1 MEIFRHYFPLCWFN
15 VSVLDL
21 PRSTRFFKNNA
32 IFYFIA
38 VFFIQFNMS
47 DDIDSVFEVL
57 LETLLTLGFIAL
69 VLLLNGTF
77 NTFIQVASAILF
89 CENVVAIFLIPI
101 VFWVTVAEDT
111 PSYAT
116 LALFFLWDMAIV
128 ARIFKDVLQVNT
140 PASLVVSLF
149 YFLTTYGGA
158 YGIYSLVG
166 G

>member
-1 MEIFRHYFPLCWFN
+1 MGIIRHYFPLCWFN

-21 PRSTRFFKNNA
+21 PRSTRFFKHNT

-47 DDIDSVFEVL
+47 DDIDSIFEVL

-69 VLLLNGTF
+69 VLLLNKTF
-77 NTFIQVASAILF
+77 NSFIQVATAILF

-111 PSYAT
+111 PSYTT
-116 LALFFLWDMAIV
+116 LALFLIWDMAII

>member
-1 MEIFRHYFPLCWFN
+1 MDIIRHYFPLCWLN

-21 PRSTRFFKNNA
+21 PKSTRFFKHNA

-47 DDIDSVFEVL
+47 DDIDTIFEVL

-69 VLLLNGTF
+69 VLLLNRTF
-77 NTFIQVASAILF
+77 NIFIQVASAILF

-111 PSYAT
+111 PSYTT
-116 LALFFLWDMAIV
+116 LALFLSWDMAII

-149 YFLTTYGGA
+149 YFLTSYGGA
-158 YGIYSLVG
+158 YGIYSLVIG
-166 G
+166 

>member
-1 MEIFRHYFPLCWFN
+1 MSRYWICPDR
-15 VSVLDL
+15 
-21 PRSTRFFKNNA
+21 RAFFKNNA

-47 DDIDSVFEVL
+47 DDIDSAFEVL

-69 VLLLNGTF
+69 VLLLNRTF

-116 LALFFLWDMAIV
+116 LALFLMWDMAII

>member
-1 MEIFRHYFPLCWFN
+1 MDTIRRYFPLCWLN

-21 PRSTRFFKNNA
+21 PRSRRFFKYNA

-47 DDIDSVFEVL
+47 DDIDSIFEVV
-57 LETLLTLGFIAL
+57 LETALTLGFIAL
-69 VLLLNGTF
+69 VLLLNRTF
-77 NTFIQVASAILF
+77 NTFMQVASAILF

-116 LALFFLWDMAIV
+116 LALFFMWDTAIV

-149 YFLTTYGGA
+149 YFFTTYGGA

>member
-1 MEIFRHYFPLCWFN
+1 MDIIRHYFPLCWLN

-21 PRSTRFFKNNA
+21 PRSTRFFKHNA

-47 DDIDSVFEVL
+47 DDIDSIFEVL
-57 LETLLTLGFIAL
+57 LETGLTLAFIAV
-69 VLLLNGTF
+69 VLWLNRTSHAYV
-77 NTFIQVASAILF
+77 QVASAILF
-89 CENVVAIFLIPI
+89 CENVVAIFLVPI

-111 PSYAT
+111 LSYST
-116 LALFFLWDMAIV
+116 LALFLLWDMIII
-128 ARIFKDVLQVNT
+128 ARIFKDVLRINT
-140 PASLVVSLF
+140 PASFVISLI

-158 YGIYSLVG
+158 YSIYSLVG

>member
-1 MEIFRHYFPLCWFN
+1 MDIIRHYFPLCWLN

-21 PRSTRFFKNNA
+21 PKSTRFFKHNA
-32 IFYFIA
+32 VFYFIA

-47 DDIDSVFEVL
+47 DDIDTIFEVL

-69 VLLLNGTF
+69 VLLLNRTF

-89 CENVVAIFLIPI
+89 CENVVAMFLIPI

-111 PSYAT
+111 PSYTT
-116 LALFFLWDMAIV
+116 LALFLSWDMAII

-149 YFLTTYGGA
+149 YFLTSYGGA
-158 YGIYSLVG
+158 YGIYSLVIG
-166 G
+166 